1 MIALM
6 QGELGALA
14 LFAFVTSVTPG
25 PNNVMLTASGV
36 NFGFRRSIPHILG
49 ITFGFPAM
57 LVAVGLGA
65 AGVLQASPTL
75 HTVLKWC
82 GAAYLLWLAWA
93 IAHATPA
100 QAERGASQ
108 SGPMSFFGAALFQ
121 WVNPKAWVMLAGALP
136 TFTTVGGTLWQEIA
150 LMAAAFALACL
161 PSCALWCGFGV
172 AIGRLLGSPHALR
185 GFNMAMAA
193 LLALSVL
200 TLFV

>member
-1 MIALM
+1 M
-6 QGELGALA
+6 GEQLGALA

-49 ITFGFPAM
+49 IAFGFPAM

-65 AGVLQASPTL
+65 AGVLQASPSL
-75 HTVLKWC
+75 HVVLKWC

-93 IAHATPA
+93 IAHAAPVEA
-100 QAERGASQ
+100 GEGATRR
-108 SGPMSFFGAALFQ
+108 GPMSFLAAALFQ

-136 TFTTVGGTLWQEIA
+136 TFTTVGGTLWHEIA
-150 LMAAAFALACL
+150 LMACAFALACL

-172 AIGRLLGSPHALR
+172 AIGRLLGSPRALR
-185 GFNMAMAA
+185 AFNLGMAA
-193 LLALSVL
+193 LLALSVV
-200 TLFV
+200 TLFL

>member
-1 MIALM
+1 M
-6 QGELGALA
+6 QGQLGALA

-65 AGVLQASPTL
+65 AGVLQSSPNL
-75 HTVLKWC
+75 HAVLKWC
-82 GAAYLLWLAWA
+82 GAGYLLWLAWG
-93 IAHATPA
+93 IARTVPA
-100 QAERGASQ
+100 PTGQGAAH
-108 SGPMSFFGAALFQ
+108 GVPMSFLGAALFQ

-136 TFTTVGGTLWQEIA
+136 AFTTVGGTLWHEIA
-150 LMAAAFALACL
+150 LMAVAFALACL

-172 AIGRLLGSPHALR
+172 AIGRFLDSPRALR
-185 GFNMAMAA
+185 IFNLTMAA
-193 LLALSVL
+193 LLALSVA
-200 TLFV
+200 TLFS

>member
-1 MIALM
+1 M
-6 QGELGALA
+6 QGQLGALA

-65 AGVLQASPTL
+65 AGVLQSSPSL
-75 HTVLKWC
+75 HAVLKWC
-82 GAAYLLWLAWA
+82 GAGYLLWLAWG
-93 IAHATPA
+93 IARTVPA
-100 QAERGASQ
+100 PTGQGAAHG
-108 SGPMSFFGAALFQ
+108 GPMSFLGAALFQ

-136 TFTTVGGTLWQEIA
+136 AFTTVGGTLWHEIV
-150 LMAAAFALACL
+150 LMAVAFALACL

-172 AIGRLLGSPHALR
+172 AIGRFLDSPRALR
-185 GFNMAMAA
+185 IFNLTMAG
-193 LLALSVL
+193 LLALSVA
-200 TLFV
+200 TLFS